1 MVNVNCK
8 STVYMD
14 GYCDEADESQAKKT
28 DAVVG
33 FWDKRAQVGGRVDGC
48 GQQTSEVV
56 NGIYSNSSLIF
67 VG

>member
-1 MVNVNCK
+1 
-8 STVYMD
+8 MD

-33 FWDKRAQVGGRVDGC
+33 IWDKRARIGGIVDGR

-56 NGIYSNSSLIF
+56 KGNYSNSRLIF